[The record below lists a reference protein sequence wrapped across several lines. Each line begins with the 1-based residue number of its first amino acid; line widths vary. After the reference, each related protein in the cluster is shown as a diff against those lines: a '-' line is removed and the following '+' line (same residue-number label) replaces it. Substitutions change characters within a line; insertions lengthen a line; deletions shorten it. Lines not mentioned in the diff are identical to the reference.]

1 MRQRLLPAPVLL
13 LALAATSLS
22 ACHLG
27 ISLNAE
33 ARNEWTRDYTLAD
46 GGTFEI
52 RNTNGQVTLEVGDG
66 DKVRVAAQRVVN
78 ASTQDAADT
87 ALESFEIGERVS
99 PDHITHDSTSRGL
112 SINLSRKVIYRVTVP
127 RWANVTLSGT
137 NNSIDATGVEG
148 RFTVDV
154 TNGRV
159 TAAGLAGPTSVETTN
174 GAVSL
179 GMARLGD
186 DGLRCETTNGS
197 ITIMLPPDAGADVD
211 IRVTNGGISHDGLS
225 LDVIDQSRRQLEA
238 RVAGGGPPVRLRA
251 TNGAIRL
258 RPSR

>member
-1 MRQRLLPAPVLL
+1 ML
-13 LALAATSLS
+13 LAATALS

-27 ISLNAE
+27 FSLDAE
-33 ARNEWTRDYTLAD
+33 ARNDWTRDYTLAD

-52 RNTNGQVTLEVGDG
+52 RNTNGQVIVEVADGDG
-66 DKVRVAAQRVVN
+66 VRVEAQRVVN
-78 ASTQDAADT
+78 ASTQDAADA
-87 ALESFEIGERVS
+87 ALESFEIGEQVS
-99 PDHITHDSTSRGL
+99 PDHIVLDSTNRGL

-137 NNSIDATGVEG
+137 NNSVDATGVAG

-159 TAAGLAGPTSVETTN
+159 TADGLAGPTSVETTN

-179 GMARLGD
+179 GIARLGD
-186 DGLRCETTNGS
+186 SGLRCETTNGS
-197 ITIMLPPDAGADVD
+197 MTIMLPPDVGADVD
-211 IRVTNGGISHDGLS
+211 IRVTNGGISHDGLDV
-225 LDVIDQSRRQLEA
+225 DVIDQSRRQLEA

-258 RPSR
+258 RPGR